1 MDITIRQNNPSG
13 FLACSE
19 EKPKN
24 SFSVLL
30 QILLAFQA
38 NTLDQGFIEI
48 LCTSAKAVISD

>member
-1 MDITIRQNNPSG
+1 MGITIRQSNPSG

-24 SFSVLL
+24 SFSALL

-38 NTLDQGFIEI
+38 NTLD
-48 LCTSAKAVISD
+48 